1 MELNLIAK
9 NKSEELVKA
18 YLEENASEILAEKIN
33 NGVLIVKD
41 GNTVLNV
48 KTLAGFMEYAKGEA
62 RKLAA
67 KGASY
72 ACVEDSTV
80 FGWAIHYFEEDKITE
95 KLYNEDG
102 SEYKPS
108 KKEEQKIKDEK
119 AKQFAIDLAQGLAE
133 SINER
138 NEQKKAEEQ
147 KRKEQ
152 ATERVNAE
160 VQQAIN
166 GAVQPKKKV
175 PKGVSEGQISF
186 FDFGE

>member
-102 SEYKPS
+102 SEYKPKVKS
-108 KKEEQKIKDEK
+108 VAPAKTEK
-119 AKQFAIDLAQGLAE
+119 P
-133 SINER
+133 
-138 NEQKKAEEQ
+138 KAEEMESLLDMANMSTVEICDAID
-147 KRKEQ
+147 KKNRAQ
-152 ATERVNAE
+152 AQST
-160 VQQAIN
+160 VQEEK
-166 GAVQPKKKV
+166 PKKKL

>member
-1 MELNLIAK
+1 MELNLTAK

-102 SEYKPS
+102 SEYKP
-108 KKEEQKIKDEK
+108 KVKPVVPAKTEKPKEEKDMDLLDMANMSTLEICD
-119 AKQFAIDLAQGLAE
+119 AIDKKKRAQAQ
-133 SINER
+133 STVQ
-138 NEQKKAEEQ
+138 EQK
-147 KRKEQ
+147 
-152 ATERVNAE
+152 
-160 VQQAIN
+160 
-166 GAVQPKKKV
+166 PKKKL